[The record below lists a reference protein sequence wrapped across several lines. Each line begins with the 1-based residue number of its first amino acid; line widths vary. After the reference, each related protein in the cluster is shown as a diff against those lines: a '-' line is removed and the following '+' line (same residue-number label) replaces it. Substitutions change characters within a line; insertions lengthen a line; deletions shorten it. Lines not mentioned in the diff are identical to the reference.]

1 MTTPVYECMGIKA
14 GPLLSSS
21 SIICLT
27 DLGWG
32 LSLDQKLVLSAGMAG
47 SGAQGI
53 SLSLNPNAGVSDTQ

>member
-1 MTTPVYECMGIKA
+1 MG
-14 GPLLSSS
+14 
-21 SIICLT
+21 
-27 DLGWG
+27 G